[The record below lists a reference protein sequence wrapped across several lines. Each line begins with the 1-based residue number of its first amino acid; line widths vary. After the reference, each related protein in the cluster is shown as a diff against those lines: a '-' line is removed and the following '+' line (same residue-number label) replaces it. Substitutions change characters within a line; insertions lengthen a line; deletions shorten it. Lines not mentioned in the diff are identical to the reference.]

1 VLHAA
6 VLEPR
11 LHLRAQKVPVYGR
24 HLFSGTSHRTGRL
37 NR

>member
-11 LHLRAQKVPVYGR
+11 LHLRAEKVPVYGR
-24 HLFSGTSHRTGRL
+24 HLLAGI
-37 NR
+37 